1 MSDLAKEDFYSLPW
15 YHFISHQ
22 EYNEIRDE
30 FKYYKKLQSKFSWKF
45 KKFLSENIITK
56 HFFCCLKVED

>member
-1 MSDLAKEDFYSLPW
+1 MSMSDLAKEDFYSLPW

-30 FKYYKKLQSKFSWKF
+30 FKYYKKL
-45 KKFLSENIITK
+45 
-56 HFFCCLKVED
+56 